1 MTITNNH
8 FDDIIK
14 NRRSIRKYK
23 EVEITDHTIKAI
35 FELALRA
42 PSANNLQPWTF
53 RVIKSKAAKDQFS
66 HLFKWN
72 RSQYETS
79 SAMIIVLVDTRF
91 ASRAPQIYDKAVS
104 QGSMSIE
111 VRDKQLENFKKQ
123 NPNPLDVLKTAYLD
137 AGFVA
142 MNVMLVARSFGYDT
156 CPIGGFDRVNAPAAF
171 GLENHEAVMAISIG
185 IADDSG
191 NNSVRLDF
199 DQVGQIGRAHV

>member
-1 MTITNNH
+1 
-8 FDDIIK
+8 
-14 NRRSIRKYK
+14 
-23 EVEITDHTIKAI
+23 
-35 FELALRA
+35 
-42 PSANNLQPWTF
+42 
-53 RVIKSKAAKDQFS
+53 
-66 HLFKWN
+66 
-72 RSQYETS
+72 
-79 SAMIIVLVDTRF
+79 MIIVLVDTRF

-142 MNVMLVARSFGYDT
+142 MNVMLAARSFGYDT

-199 DQVGQIGRAHV
+199 DQVGQIH